1 MVSILL
7 YISLGFM
14 LLGITLSMIRFIKGP
29 LSVDRVISFDVMT
42 VGSLGLIA
50 LIAFFTNRIIYID
63 VALVYGLLSF
73 IGVLIV
79 ARYLER
85 GL

>member
-14 LLGITLSMIRFIKGP
+14 LLGISLSMIRFIKGP

>member
-42 VGSLGLIA
+42 VGTLGLIA

>member
-1 MVSILL
+1 MVNILL

-14 LLGITLSMIRFIKGP
+14 LLGISLSMIRFIKGP
-29 LSVDRVISFDVMT
+29 LTVDRVISFDVIT
-42 VGSLGLIA
+42 VSSLGLIA
-50 LIAFFTNRIIYID
+50 LIANFTNRFIYID